1 MPESRPRLLIVDDQ
15 EQNRY
20 VLTRVLERA
29 GYVCEQATTARQ
41 ALEKAQS
48 LPELIILDVNLPDM
62 SGYEVC
68 RRLKEDPTTAQIA
81 ILQISASF
89 TSNEA
94 RVRALEG
101 GADNYLT
108 QPIEGVVLVA
118 TVRSL
123 LRLRRAEF
131 AAREA
136 AAQWQ
141 STFDALSEGLAVA
154 DADEKLMHCNH
165 AFEKFCA
172 PHCEI
177 QVGID
182 LAEVLKCVL
191 GVSLDLGQLG
201 NRRHTS
207 EYRVD
212 DRSLLLTIDWVDMG
226 PRGSGTVVVLTDITD
241 RKLAEYAMRT
251 AEQLA
256 ATGRL
261 AHSIA
266 HEINNPLESL
276 VNLIYLAKRA
286 AISKKVNAYLDMA
299 YVELERVSRITK
311 QSLAFHRDT
320 QRPVP
325 VSVGGVI
332 GDVLAIYERVAAAK
346 RVQLVYRERPSL
358 SICGFS
364 GQLMQVFSNLIRNA
378 IEASPAHGR
387 VTVRVRQVRRADREG
402 TSVTIHDNGAGIPNE
417 IQTRIFDPFFTTKEL
432 KGSGLGLWVSRAL
445 VTNHGGE
452 IRFRSDNTRRR
463 GTTFEVFLPVS
474 GAQSSKAEPTA

>member
-1 MPESRPRLLIVDDQ
+1 MPESHPRLLIVDDQ
-15 EQNRY
+15 EKNRY

-29 GYVCEQATTARQ
+29 GYVCEQAATARE
-41 ALEKAQS
+41 ALGKAQS

-68 RRLKEDPTTAQIA
+68 RRLRGDPTTAQIA

-89 TSNEA
+89 TSNDA

-108 QPIEGVVLVA
+108 HPIEGVVLVA

-131 AAREA
+131 AARES
-136 AAQWQ
+136 AAQWK

-154 DADEKLMHCNH
+154 DADGNLMHCNR
-165 AFEKFCA
+165 AFEQFCA

-182 LAEVLKCVL
+182 VAEVLKCVL
-191 GVSLDLGQLG
+191 GVSWDLRQLG
-201 NRRHTS
+201 NRRRTN

-212 DRSLLLTIDWVDMG
+212 DRSLLLTIDSVDMG
-226 PRGSGTVVVLTDITD
+226 PRGSGRVIVLTDITD

-261 AHSIA
+261 ANSIA
-266 HEINNPLESL
+266 HEINNPLESV
-276 VNLIYLAKRA
+276 VNLIYLARRA
-286 AISKKVNAYLDMA
+286 AISKDVHAYLDKA
-299 YVELERVSRITK
+299 DVELQRVARITK

-325 VSVGGVI
+325 VSVGAVI
-332 GDVLAIYERVAAAK
+332 ADVLALYERVAAAK
-346 RVQLVYRERPSL
+346 SVQLVCRERPSL

-364 GQLMQVFSNLIRNA
+364 GQLAQVFSNLIRNA
-378 IEASPAHGR
+378 IEASPEQGR
-387 VTVRVRQVRRADREG
+387 VTVRVRQARRDDREG
-402 TSVTIHDNGAGIPNE
+402 TSVVIHDDGAGIPSA
-417 IQTRIFDPFFTTKEL
+417 IQNRIFDPFFSTKEL
-432 KGSGLGLWVSRAL
+432 KGSGLGLWVSKVL

-452 IRFRSDNTRRR
+452 IRFRSGSTHHR
-463 GTTFEVFLPVS
+463 GTTFEVFLPVV
-474 GAQSSKAEPTA
+474 GAQNSAAEPAV